1 MKEVRS
7 IMMKQRE
14 LVTRKEVRIVF
25 ALISLFLA
33 INTLVKSVNDLYEAI
48 NES

>member
-7 IMMKQRE
+7 IMMKERE

-25 ALISLFLA
+25 ALIGLFLA
-33 INTLVKSVNDLYEAI
+33 INTLVKSVNDLYEAM
-48 NES
+48 NE